1 MRYAHI
7 TTDRQLADLCQ
18 ELAAEPAIG
27 FDTEFVSE
35 DTFRPELCLIQVAA
49 GDTLAVIDT
58 LAVSDV
64 SPFWQLLSRPGH
76 ETIVHAGREEL
87 LFCLEAAG
95 QPPTALFDLQIAA
108 GLVGYEYPAGY
119 GTLLFKLLGQRL
131 EKGETRTDW
140 RRRPL
145 SERQIEYALDDVRHL
160 KPMRD
165 VLASRLAELGRLDW
179 LASEM
184 AAWEKDVA
192 ATRSRERWWKVSGIS
207 GLSSRS
213 LAIVREL
220 WRWRDQEAQKRDTPA
235 RRVLRDDLIV
245 ELAKRRSADAK
256 QIRAV
261 RGMERGDLQ
270 RLMPKLAAAVE
281 AALALPDHDCPKPA
295 VREVPPQINLLGQ
308 FISSALTSICR
319 TAQVAPSI
327 VGTASDVRD
336 LVAHELG
343 YGQAGDEL
351 PILGQGWRAEV
362 VGHLIEELLAG
373 KVSVRIRD
381 PRADEPLIFEPVTP
395 PTKSERPA
403 AH

>member
-1 MRYAHI
+1 MHFVHI
-7 TTDRQLADLCQ
+7 TTERDLADFCRA
-18 ELAAEPAIG
+18 LAGEPLIG

-49 GDTLAVIDT
+49 GDHLAVIDT
-58 LAVSDV
+58 IAVRDV
-64 SPFWQLLSRPGH
+64 APFWKVLAAPGH

-87 LFCLEAAG
+87 LFCVEAAG
-95 QPPTALFDLQIAA
+95 QPPAALFDLQIAA

-160 KPMRD
+160 RPMRD
-165 VLASRLAELGRLDW
+165 TLVRRLGELNRLEW
-179 LASEM
+179 MASEM
-184 AAWEKDVA
+184 AAWESDVA

-220 WRWRDQEAQKRDTPA
+220 WRWRETEAQKRDCPA

-245 ELAKRRSADAK
+245 ELAKRRSADQK
-256 QIRAV
+256 QIRAI

-270 RLMPKLAAAVE
+270 RLMPKLASAIE
-281 AALALPDHDCPKPA
+281 AALAVPDHELPRHA

-343 YGQAGDEL
+343 YGEPGNPP
-351 PILGQGWRAEV
+351 PILGQGWRADV

-373 KVSVRIRD
+373 KMSVRIRD
-381 PRADEPLIFEPVTP
+381 PRADEPLVFEPAAP
-395 PTKSERPA
+395 PA
-403 AH
+403 AKSG